1 MIEGSLAGEV
11 VSEKCSRYFKWKS
24 DQDSKSARSLDEA
37 TVQSLLPSLLL
48 PSAPLDP
55 LAFVTSHLGS
65 RLAPAPTL
73 NC

>member
-37 TVQSLLPSLLL
+37 TVQSLLPSAH
-48 PSAPLDP
+48 PDP

-65 RLAPAPTL
+65 VWRQLLP
-73 NC
+73 

>member
-48 PSAPLDP
+48 PSAHPDP

-65 RLAPAPTL
+65 VWRQLLP
-73 NC
+73 